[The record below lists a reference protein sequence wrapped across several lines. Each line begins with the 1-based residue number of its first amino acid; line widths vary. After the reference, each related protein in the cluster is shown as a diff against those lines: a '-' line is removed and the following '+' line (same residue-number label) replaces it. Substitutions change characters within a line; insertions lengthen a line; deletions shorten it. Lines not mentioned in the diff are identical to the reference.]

1 MILLWGVSSIP
12 GAFAQHLPS
21 LFLLAVLGLRS
32 YVVMISGIVSQSK
45 FATLGAIRGAA
56 QGLSY
61 EVVFSLLLFSLV
73 IFRGG

>member
-1 MILLWGVSSIP
+1 MSSIP